1 MHGTAD
7 VGRVREKL
15 GYFIQGMISDKGHS
29 SAEDAQATLDVLKW
43 KVRDDATPIDQ
54 GLLRLDK

>member
-1 MHGTAD
+1 
-7 VGRVREKL
+7 
-15 GYFIQGMISDKGHS
+15 MISDKGHS

-43 KVRDDATPIDQ
+43 KVRDDATPIDR